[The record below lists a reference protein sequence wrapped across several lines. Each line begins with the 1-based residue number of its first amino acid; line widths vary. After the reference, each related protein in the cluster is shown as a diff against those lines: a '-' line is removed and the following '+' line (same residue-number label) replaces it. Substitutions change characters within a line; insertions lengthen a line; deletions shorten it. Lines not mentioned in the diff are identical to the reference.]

1 MWTVSHTHTQSSGGL
16 PEDLIESRELLLP
29 WQRQL
34 PSSIT
39 TRFLSFIVFIPSF
52 FCCPLC
58 FLQMSLCHDAFK
70 VSHNALWNVASGH
83 RSVTLIRQLR
93 GVTLQGVC
101 SVWDSCTETPSAA
114 NTSAWRESW
123 VEAGCKAA
131 GNSSWSNLYNP
142 HLQMCWR
149 PPADVG
155 WKKQRRQQH
164 SDPHPR
170 VGVKV
175 RAELQSSC
183 YRKIKWLATFRLTR
197 LFKANSSSLF
207 LECLLHYTRCPGVET
222 TQRISHFILHI
233 GFKRIVQRVRIWK

>member
-52 FCCPLC
+52 FCCPLY

-83 RSVTLIRQLR
+83 RSLTLIRQLR

-131 GNSSWSNLYNP
+131 ATAAEAIYITPTFRCAEDHQLMWAEKSKEDNNTQTPTL
-142 HLQMCWR
+142 R
-149 PPADVG
+149 PPPLG
-155 WKKQRRQQH
+155 WCQSESWTPEQLLQEDKMIGYIQT
-164 SDPHPR
+164 DPS
-170 VGVKV
+170 V
-175 RAELQSSC
+175 QS
-183 YRKIKWLATFRLTR
+183 
-197 LFKANSSSLF
+197 
-207 LECLLHYTRCPGVET
+207 
-222 TQRISHFILHI
+222 Q
-233 GFKRIVQRVRIWK
+233 

>member
-1 MWTVSHTHTQSSGGL
+1 MCVCTWTVSHTHTQSSGGL

-83 RSVTLIRQLR
+83 RSLTLIRQLR

-164 SDPHPR
+164 SDPHPQTSTLGL
-170 VGVKV
+170 VSKWELNS
-175 RAELQSSC
+175 RAA
-183 YRKIKWLATFRLTR
+183 ATGR
-197 LFKANSSSLF
+197 
-207 LECLLHYTRCPGVET
+207 
-222 TQRISHFILHI
+222 
-233 GFKRIVQRVRIWK
+233 

>member
-16 PEDLIESRELLLP
+16 PEDLIESRELWLP

-83 RSVTLIRQLR
+83 KSLTLIRQLR
-93 GVTLQGVC
+93 GATLQGVC
-101 SVWDSCTETPSAA
+101 SVWDGCTETPSAA
-114 NTSAWRESW
+114 NASAWRESW

-164 SDPHPR
+164 SDPHPQTSTLGL
-170 VGVKV
+170 VSKWELNS
-175 RAELQSSC
+175 RAA
-183 YRKIKWLATFRLTR
+183 ATGR
-197 LFKANSSSLF
+197 
-207 LECLLHYTRCPGVET
+207 
-222 TQRISHFILHI
+222 
-233 GFKRIVQRVRIWK
+233 